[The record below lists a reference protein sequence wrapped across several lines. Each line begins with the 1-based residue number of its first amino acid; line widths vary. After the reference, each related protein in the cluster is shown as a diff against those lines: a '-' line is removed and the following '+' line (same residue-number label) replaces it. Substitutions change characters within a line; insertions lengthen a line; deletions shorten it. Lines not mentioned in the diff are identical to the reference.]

1 MNLLTKQKEIHR
13 LREWT
18 CGSQVEGIVREFR
31 MDTYTLLYFKWIT
44 NCIAH
49 GTLLSVT
56 WQPGWEGSLGE
67 DGYMSVYGWVP
78 SLFTWNYHDIISYTP
93 IQNRVYKEKTK
104 KHRAFQKDL
113 CRWTEMLSPYLY
125 WVRHFKSCFWRG
137 FHNYNSLVFKATNF
151 SNILICNIS

>member
-56 WQPGWEGSLGE
+56 WQPGWEGSLWE
-67 DGYMSVYGWVP
+67 NGYMYRHGSVP
-78 SLFTWNYHDIISYTP
+78 SLFTLNYHSIVNWLSP
-93 IQNRVYKEKTK
+93 IQNKNLK
-104 KHRAFQKDL
+104 KKKKISRPTPDILSQQFQ
-113 CRWTEMLSPYLY
+113 
-125 WVRHFKSCFWRG
+125 VRGLRIW
-137 FHNYNSLVFKATNF
+137 NF
-151 SNILICNIS
+151 SKFHAANAVNCYFILFYY